1 MSFSVFLVYTS
12 REKKQPKTKTNLIH
26 RTFDSVPP
34 VLGNKNTLPPLPL
47 PRILHKSNIRCSVPI
62 LPLASRWFVSPD
74 SLSSSRSIGSW
85 PGGYVGSNWNGWTPL
100 ITLNRYFLLKQ
111 MLRGDPKVDAISTR
125 YCAIASLPHTLRHN
139 MPLTVKMTPRWS
151 GPKGA
156 KTKTSNRFFEQ
167 KIINEP
173 EERAKLNFLHLQ
185 PPKKNT
191 KMDGFFT
198 SVLL

>member
-1 MSFSVFLVYTS
+1 ML
-12 REKKQPKTKTNLIH
+12 
-26 RTFDSVPP
+26 
-34 VLGNKNTLPPLPL
+34 
-47 PRILHKSNIRCSVPI
+47 PI
-62 LPLASRWFVSPD
+62 LPHASRWFVSPD

-85 PGGYVGSNWNGWTPL
+85 PGRYVGSNWNGWNPL

-111 MLRGDPKVDAISTR
+111 MLRGDPKIDAISTR

-139 MPLTVKMTPRWS
+139 MLLTVKMSPRWS

-185 PPKKNT
+185 PPKKKIQKWTN
-191 KMDGFFT
+191 F
-198 SVLL
+198 LLQFSFKWLAVQRDALFVTLKFIVKSISCSAAHTHLGQIRECLHDFHLYRV